1 MLFSLHIFKKTI
13 FALTNRSPLKYTCQL
28 HLIFFTFYSSEH
40 VKHNLKSLCLLY
52 TVRFTPNVNLNSVS
66 RELETRYYI
75 FYATNNF
82 LTILESIYKLF
93 SETNWKLISI
103 NHSNSFKVKISYLNE
118 MLHMH
123 VWSILK
129 LLEYMASLCEVVP
142 IFSYFS
148 LFLSSFRASACAIF
162 AFSIILP
169 TQILSLSTETE
180 ATILHIQYLTIH
192 F

>member
-1 MLFSLHIFKKTI
+1 MTI
-13 FALTNRSPLKYTCQL
+13 FALINRSPFKYTWQL
-28 HLIFFTFYSSEH
+28 YLIFFSTFYSLEH
-40 VKHNLKSLCLLY
+40 VKHNYKSLCLLH
-52 TVRFTPNVNLNSVS
+52 TARFSPKLNLNSVS
-66 RELETRYYI
+66 QQLETRCYI

-82 LTILESIYKLF
+82 LTIVESIYKLF

-129 LLEYMASLCEVVP
+129 LLEYMASLCEVVL
-142 IFSYFS
+142 IFCFS
-148 LFLSSFRASACAIF
+148 LFLSSFRASACTIF

-169 TQILSLSTETE
+169 TRILPSSTETE
-180 ATILHIQYLTIH
+180 ANILHI
-192 F
+192 

>member
-1 MLFSLHIFKKTI
+1 MTI
-13 FALTNRSPLKYTCQL
+13 FALTNRSPFKYTCQL
-28 HLIFFTFYSSEH
+28 HLIFFFNIYSSEH
-40 VKHNLKSLCLLY
+40 VKHNYKSLCLLH
-52 TVRFTPNVNLNSVS
+52 TVRFSPKLNLNSVS
-66 RELETRYYI
+66 QQLETRCYI

-103 NHSNSFKVKISYLNE
+103 NHSNSFKVKMSYLNE

-129 LLEYMASLCEVVP
+129 LLEYMASLCKIVL
-142 IFSYFS
+142 IFCFS
-148 LFLSSFRASACAIF
+148 VFLSSFRASACTIF

-169 TQILSLSTETE
+169 TRILPSSTETE
-180 ATILHIQYLTIH
+180 ANILHIQYLNNSL
-192 F
+192 